1 MRLPRLSP
9 AAYRRITLIAALL
22 LAVIIVTG
30 GAVRITG
37 SGLGCP
43 RWPNC
48 TSGSLVPRN
57 ASDGHAMVEFVN
69 RVFTGAVSIVV
80 ILAVLGSFLRV
91 PRRRD
96 LIWLSVGL
104 VVGVIV
110 QAVIGGLA
118 VIYELRPEFVMTHF
132 LVSLALLTNAMVLHR
147 RAGEPRALAEPVVVP
162 QVRLLGRVLLGAA
175 AAVVI
180 IGTIVTSTGPHGGD
194 RKAKRFTLEPPQVA
208 RAHGAAVIF
217 FLGVALLTL
226 WALRR
231 TRAPVVV
238 QRRLELLFLVSVAQ
252 AGIGYYQYFNDI
264 PALAVGFHI
273 AGATAVWAA
282 TVAVYQSMFW
292 RPRPAIDQ
300 PTERA
305 PAAAREALA
314 TA

>member
-9 AAYRRITLIAALL
+9 AAYRRITLIAAVL

-118 VIYELRPEFVMTHF
+118 VIYELRPEVVMTHF

-147 RAGEPRALAEPVVVP
+147 RAGEPRAPAEPVVVP

-194 RKAKRFTLEPPQVA
+194 RKAKRFTLELPQVA

-292 RPRPAIDQ
+292 RPPPAVDQ